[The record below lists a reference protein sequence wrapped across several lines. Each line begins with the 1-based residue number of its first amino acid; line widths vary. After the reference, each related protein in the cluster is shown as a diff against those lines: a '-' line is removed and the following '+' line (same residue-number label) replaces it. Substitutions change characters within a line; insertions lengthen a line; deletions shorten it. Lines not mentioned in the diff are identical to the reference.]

1 MKAERKELIKKF
13 KEIIT
18 DLLDNY
24 EKYTES
30 ERKQL
35 RDLFNKAVELNKI
48 LDKYDVERKTN
59 WLEFLEVSNKYFNN
73 MDY

>member
-1 MKAERKELIKKF
+1 MKTERKELVKKF
-13 KEIIT
+13 KEVIA

-35 RDLFNKAVELNKI
+35 RDLFNKAAELNKI
-48 LDKYDVERKTN
+48 LDKYDVERKNN
-59 WLEFLEVSNKYFNN
+59 WLEFLEVSNKYFDN